1 MTETLIPTDEQL
13 VEFFNENDWNYIS
26 PETFID
32 IARSVLECWGHPTPQ
47 PAPLEVTD
55 ADSKLSASEQ
65 RAVIRWVE
73 DHIDTNKAVR
83 SWRDVNRGGLLMAEV
98 HTVQP
103 RERPRSTSDHHF
115 KNNDG

>member
-1 MTETLIPTDEQL
+1 VWMIDEHVYDTDKGEIAESLRELI
-13 VEFFNENDWNYIS
+13 
-26 PETFID
+26 
-32 IARSVLECWGHPTPQ
+32 AHWGHPTPQ

-55 ADSKLSASEQ
+55 ADNKLSASEQ

-103 RERPRSTSDHHF
+103 RERPRSTSDHH
-115 KNNDG
+115 

>member
-1 MTETLIPTDEQL
+1 MTKPLIPTDEQL
-13 VEFFNENDWNYIS
+13 MQLHRELWEDGVHSVTAYGR
-26 PETFID
+26 
-32 IARSVLECWGHPTPQ
+32 AVLERWGHPTPQ